1 MVPVSSGARKARTLA
16 GPTARAGLPMT
27 GSVPMESQRFA
38 VVVASA
44 GRGRLLVPVPFN
56 PNQVWGTKQRHHVA
70 GTVNGIRVRAVVE
83 PAGDGFG
90 FTLGRSSPASC
101 GVAGGDEVTVEIAP
115 EGPQREDL
123 AEDVAAALAANPD
136 AGAFF
141 VSHAQFYRRAYL
153 RWIDATKRRP
163 EQRAER
169 IAEMVR
175 LLQSGRK
182 E

>member
-1 MVPVSSGARKARTLA
+1 MRSRRFTVPIA
-16 GPTARAGLPMT
+16 T
-27 GSVPMESQRFA
+27 GR
-38 VVVASA
+38 
-44 GRGRLLVPVPFN
+44 RGRLLVPVPFD
-56 PNQVWGTKQRHHVA
+56 PDDVWGAKDRHHIA
-70 GTVNGIRVRAVVE
+70 GTVNGIGVRSVIE

-90 FTLGRSSPASC
+90 FTLGRASPARS
-101 GVAGGDEVTVEIAP
+101 GLAVGDEVTVEIAP
-115 EGPQREDL
+115 EGPQRDDL

-141 VSHAQFYRRAYL
+141 DSLAQFYRRAYL

-175 LLQSGRK
+175 LLRSGVKQRP
-182 E
+182 